1 MRWSWATTTSTT
13 TTLGLALGLCLGGCE
28 LAEPDADDPTL
39 RARAVVHG
47 NQAVDGTPR
56 LASIGTLFRVAPG
69 LDPSEPEQARQLAV
83 RAVHDRLAATFEV
96 VGCDAELETD
106 DDTTVGL
113 ALRGCRLLVWTL
125 DAELEARAEVVT
137 EPCETEPC
145 PVTAIAWDLDIAEL
159 SSRVLGLPGTS
170 FSGPAQLRAP
180 VDPAQ
185 PMRWETFPGFV
196 IETRWGRRLDTVS
209 TASWTVDEDN
219 CVQMD
224 LGARLSLEDLDDDI
238 DQRVGNVV
246 LSVRGLRR
254 CPGRCESAGDVQLSF
269 AAGRVVRW
277 SHDGDDTITVI
288 TPRGRSIEV
297 SLPCAEE
304 REEASSEQ

>member
-1 MRWSWATTTSTT
+1 MRWSWTTNHTKTI
-13 TTLGLALGLCLGGCE
+13 GLAVGLCLGGCE
-28 LAEPDADDPTL
+28 LADPDPDDTTL
-39 RARAVVHG
+39 RTRAVVDG

-56 LASIGTLFRVAPG
+56 LAYIGALFRVAPG
-69 LDPSEPEQARQLAV
+69 IDPSEPEQARQLTV
-83 RAVHDRLAATFEV
+83 RAVHDRLSTTFEV
-96 VGCDAELETD
+96 VGCDAEFETD

-113 ALRGCRLLVWTL
+113 VLRGCRLLLWTL

-145 PVTAIAWDLDIAEL
+145 PATAIAWDLDIAEL
-159 SSRVLGLPGTS
+159 SSRVLGLPGIS
-170 FSGPAQLRAP
+170 FSGPAQLQAP
-180 VDPAQ
+180 VDAAQ

-196 IETRWGRRLDTVS
+196 VETRQGRRLDTVS
-209 TASWTVDEDN
+209 TASWTIDEDN

-224 LGARLSLEDLDDDI
+224 LGARLSLEDLDDGI
-238 DQRVGNVV
+238 DAEVGNVV
-246 LSVRGLRR
+246 VSVRGLRR
-254 CPGRCESAGDVQLSF
+254 CPGRCESTGDVQLSF
-269 AAGRVVRW
+269 AAGRVVSW

-304 REEASSEQ
+304 REEAPSE

>member
-1 MRWSWATTTSTT
+1 MRWSLPTSTT
-13 TTLGLALGLCLGGCE
+13 KTIGLAVGLGLGGCE

-39 RARAVVHG
+39 RTRAVVDG

-56 LASIGTLFRVAPG
+56 LAYVGALFRAAPG
-69 LDPSEPEQARQLAV
+69 LDPSDPDQARQLTV
-83 RAVHDRLAATFEV
+83 TAVHDRLAATFEV
-96 VGCDAELETD
+96 IGCDAELDTD
-106 DDTTVGL
+106 DDTTIGL
-113 ALRGCRLLVWTL
+113 VLRGCRLLLWTL
-125 DAELEARAEVVT
+125 DAELEARAEIVT
-137 EPCETEPC
+137 EACETEPC
-145 PVTAIAWDLDIAEL
+145 AATAIAWDLDIAEL
-159 SSRVLGLPGTS
+159 SSRVLDLPGTS
-170 FSGPAQLRAP
+170 FSGPAQLQAP

-196 IETRWGRRLDTVS
+196 IETRLGRRLDTVS
-209 TASWTVDEDN
+209 TASWTIDEDN
-219 CVQMD
+219 CVWMD

-238 DQRVGNVV
+238 DARVGNVV

-254 CPGRCESAGDVQLSF
+254 CPGRCESTGDVQLSF
-269 AAGRVVRW
+269 AAGQVVSW

-304 REEASSEQ
+304 REEASSE